1 MSLRHH
7 EIAEAAH
14 RILNPFTHDKL
25 MLLGE
30 VARVGPTTRIL
41 DIACGKG
48 ELLCQ
53 WASVYGSSG
62 HGVDLSEVFL
72 AAARDRADELAVAD
86 RVTYTHSDGADFVT
100 DERFDLV
107 SCLGAMWFGGS
118 LEASAAMLKR
128 WAADDAVL
136 LIGEP
141 FWNEE
146 PPPEALAAYDGFTSL
161 ARLADRLQATGL
173 ELVEMV
179 LADGDSW
186 DRYAAS
192 KWWTVRHWLAANPDD
207 AEAPAMRDFLATGRS
222 QHLEFV
228 RRYLGWGVFVL
239 VPAGS
244 GRGG

>member
-7 EIAEAAH
+7 EIAEAEH
-14 RILNPFTHDKL
+14 RILNPFTHEKL

-30 VARVGPTTRIL
+30 VTRVGPTTRIL

-53 WASVYGSSG
+53 WASAYGSSG
-62 HGVDLSEVFL
+62 LGVDVSEVFL
-72 AAARDRADELAVAD
+72 AAARDRADQLGVAD

-100 DERFDLV
+100 AEKFDLV
-107 SCLGAMWFGGS
+107 SCLGAMWFGGG
-118 LEASAAMLKR
+118 LEASAAMLR
-128 WAADDAVL
+128 HWAAPNGVL

-141 FWNEE
+141 FWNDD
-146 PPPEALAAYDGFTSL
+146 PPAAAVAAYDGFTSL
-161 ARLADRLQATGL
+161 PGLVDRLQATGL

-192 KWWTVRHWLAANPDD
+192 QWWTVRNWLVANPDD

-222 QHLEFV
+222 RHLGFV

-239 VPAGS
+239 VPDA
-244 GRGG
+244 

>member
-1 MSLRHH
+1 MSVRQH
-7 EIAEAAH
+7 EIAEANH

-30 VARVGPTTRIL
+30 VARVGPATRIL

-53 WASVYGSSG
+53 WASAYGSSG

-72 AAARDRADELAVAD
+72 DAARDRADELCVAD
-86 RVTYTHSDGADFVT
+86 RVRYTHSAGADFVT

-107 SCLGAMWFGGS
+107 ACLGAMWFGGS
-118 LEASAAMLKR
+118 LEASAAMMR
-128 WAADDAVL
+128 QWAAPDAVL

-146 PPPEALAAYDGFTSL
+146 PPAAAVAAYEGFTSL
-161 ARLADRLQATGL
+161 PELADRLQSTGL

-192 KWWTVRHWLAANPDD
+192 QWWTVRNWLAAHPDD
-207 AEAPAMRDFLATGRS
+207 EQAPAMRDYLATGRR

-239 VPAGS
+239 VPEAAEAG
-244 GRGG
+244 R